1 MPSYLYTC
9 STCKALKSCAHGM
22 HDEPTIYCPFC
33 GSPMHKKPQAVRV
46 VWNGNKPSDGGVTDY
61 VTALE
66 ADAPRRRD
74 KIQEYKETKDAS
86 DV

>member
-1 MPSYLYTC
+1 
-9 STCKALKSCAHGM
+9 
-22 HDEPTIYCPFC
+22 
-33 GSPMHKKPQAVRV
+33 MHKKPQAVRV
-46 VWNGNKPSDGGVTDY
+46 VWNGNKPSDGGVTE
-61 VTALE
+61 VVKQLQ